1 MSDSNDRFRIGA
13 WTVEPELDRITCRSG
28 STSLRPQVM
37 ELLVLLARHNGSLV
51 STEML
56 LSSLWSNK
64 VVTDGTVYNTVAE
77 LRSALAAADDTRTY
91 IETIPKRG
99 YRLVVPVEEF
109 TVSSR
114 SRENVADVASS
125 SSAVNPT
132 QRRAVFASVAVVG
145 LVLSA
150 AVVVSVING
159 SFRESEPKDGAG
171 PILRFTIELPQA
183 LLNFRNLYSPVT
195 ISKDSRHLVFS
206 GEPDLGSPIYLR
218 PLDDFHVTAVAGTE
232 NSAGFMTL
240 SPDGNWIAFVDLTDG
255 LLKKVPITGGIP
267 TALCDPGGKVWG
279 MTWGPR
285 GHIVY
290 ESSGFAGLMQ
300 ISDSGGEPR
309 RLTVPGPGEFHKQ
322 PSFSASGNVLFFTVG
337 ERGSTIRKSD
347 KISVL
352 SLETDRQE
360 DLIQGASPQSIE
372 NEFLLYY
379 REHTLWLARFDPEIL
394 EVTSNSV
401 PIINDIH
408 YEDFAHYSLSG
419 DGTLVYVADANL
431 KRRTLVWV
439 DRSGDTT
446 TIPVEPRPFVMPRIS
461 PDGDRIAVVI
471 DDTGGADLW
480 LYSLDRG
487 TMTRLTNDESRE
499 TSPVW
504 SHDGSF
510 IVYSSNRVD
519 DLFRVST
526 DGTNTVEQLTSSD
539 MYQFPRSITPDDR
552 HILFSQGRSN
562 TLPSD
567 MAVLTLGSDKLPEL
581 LRKSEFKEFDPA
593 ISPDGHWLAYVSDQS
608 GAEEIYVRPFP
619 NIDDEVIQISVG
631 GGLQPRWSP
640 DGRELVYRGHS
651 HLMSSNIITTEPE
664 FMSGRPNPVLSLK
677 DYPIY
682 DMGNFDIGSDGRFL
696 MVKQVAKEE
705 FPVNRIVV
713 LQNWLNDAAARIA
726 AKTPGD

>member
-1 MSDSNDRFRIGA
+1 MSDSSDRFRIGA

-37 ELLVLLARHNGSLV
+37 ELLVLLARYKGRVV

-56 LSSLWSNK
+56 LSSLWTNR

-77 LRSALAAADDTRTY
+77 LRSALAVADDPRTY
-91 IETIPKRG
+91 IETIPKKG

-109 TVSSR
+109 ETSSR
-114 SRENVADVASS
+114 GRDNVAEVASTSTPTKS
-125 SSAVNPT
+125 S
-132 QRRAVFASVAVVG
+132 QRRAFFAGVAVVG
-145 LVLSA
+145 LLLSA
-150 AVVVSVING
+150 VVAFSVING
-159 SFRESEPKDGAG
+159 SFREADSNGDSG

-183 LLNFRNLYSPVT
+183 LLDFRSLYNPVT

-206 GEPDLGSPIYLR
+206 GKPDLGSPIYLR
-218 PLDDFHVTAVAGTE
+218 PLDAFHVTAVAGTE

-255 LLKKVPITGGIP
+255 LLKKIPIAGGIP

-279 MTWGPR
+279 MTWGSR

-300 ISDSGGEPR
+300 VPESGGEPR
-309 RLTVPGPGEFHKQ
+309 RLTFPGPGEFHKQ
-322 PSFSASGNVLFFTVG
+322 PSFSASGNELFFAVG
-337 ERGSTIRKSD
+337 ERGSTVRQSD
-347 KISVL
+347 KIAVL
-352 SLETDRQE
+352 SLESGSRK
-360 DLIQGASPQSIE
+360 DLIQGASPQSID
-372 NEFLLYY
+372 NDLLVYY
-379 REHTLWLARFDPEIL
+379 REHTLWLARFNPKSL
-394 EVTSNSV
+394 EVVSNSV
-401 PIINDIH
+401 PIINDVH

-419 DGTLVYVADANL
+419 DGTLVYVVDANL

-439 DRSGDTT
+439 DRDGDTT

-461 PDGDRIAVVI
+461 PAGDQIAVVI
-471 DDTGGADLW
+471 DDSGGADLW
-480 LYSLDRG
+480 LYSLARG

-526 DGTNTVEQLTSSD
+526 DGTNVVEQLTSSD
-539 MYQFPRSITPDDR
+539 KYQFPRSITPDDR
-552 HILFSQGRSN
+552 QILFSQGRSN

-567 MAVLTLGSDKLPEL
+567 IAVLTLGSDRPPEAL
-581 LRKSEFKEFDPA
+581 LKSEFKEFDPA

-619 NIDDEVIQISVG
+619 NIDDKAIQISIG

-640 DGRELVYRGHS
+640 DGRELVYRGVS
-651 HLMSSNIITTEPE
+651 HLMISNITTEPE
-664 FMSGRPNPVLSLK
+664 FMSGRPKPVLNLK

-696 MVKQVAKEE
+696 MVKQVTNGE

-726 AKTPGD
+726 ASKHSD